1 MRRLRI
7 VSNAVLARLAAV
19 GADPRDDEQTRQ
31 GKVLLVLT
39 SVLILPI
46 AVVWG
51 SLYLI
56 FGSPVGYV
64 PLAYALVLLVAII
77 ASARKPHVGTLLYLS
92 VVVILLAP

>member
-1 MRRLRI
+1 MVDAGTDLMRRLRI

-31 GKVLLVLT
+31 GKALLVLT
-39 SVLILPI
+39 SVVILPI
-46 AVVWG
+46 AAVWG

-64 PLAYALVLLVAII
+64 PFVDLYLVL
-77 ASARKPHVGTLLYLS
+77 R
-92 VVVILLAP
+92 